1 MGDTF
6 LKKLIK
12 TIIELTSGTL
22 GHLYKRNEKKY
33 KRNENINSHKNLYT
47 NKHNSFI
54 SASKLEITSK

>member
-22 GHLYKRNEKKY
+22 GHLYKRNEKKIQ
-33 KRNENINSHKNLYT
+33 E
-47 NKHNSFI
+47 
-54 SASKLEITSK
+54 E